1 MDAVSPVLLSLLAG
15 SATGI
20 GGLLVVFF
28 GGVGEKAIGFTL
40 GFAGGV
46 MLVVSFLDLYVEALG
61 VVSLFEVVVCFGAGA
76 LFMMAV
82 DLTLPHIEF
91 GLWEDGVG
99 DRRLFN
105 SGLMIAVGMGVH
117 NLPEGV
123 VVSAGFA
130 HVPELGLLV
139 ALMICLHN
147 IPEGIATVTPLVK
160 AGVGRWRAV
169 GIATVSGL
177 VEPLGAVIG
186 LMVIQGLGGG
196 SVVGWGLGF
205 AAGVMTY
212 VTLDELIPV
221 AHQYCSM
228 DHKHMVS
235 TGIIVGTLFGQLI
248 SLLVPL

>member
-1 MDAVSPVLLSLLAG
+1 MDSVSPVLLSLLAG
-15 SATGI
+15 SATGV

-28 GGVGEKAIGFTL
+28 GGVGDRSMGFFL

-82 DLTLPHIEF
+82 DLSLPHIEF

-99 DRRLFN
+99 DRRLLN

-130 HVPELGLLV
+130 HVPELGVLV

-147 IPEGIATVTPLVK
+147 VPEGIATVTPLVR

-169 GIATVSGL
+169 GIATLSGL
-177 VEPLGAVIG
+177 VEPVGAVIG
-186 LMVIQGLGGG
+186 LTAIQVMGGG

-221 AHQYCSM
+221 AHQYCSLS
-228 DHKHMVS
+228 HKHVVS
-235 TGIIVGTLFGQLI
+235 TGIIVGTLFGQLV
-248 SLLVPL
+248 SLLLPL